1 MHTIGRRR
9 GAALAAAVVLL
20 VLATVL
26 ANRFLPGWA
35 YPLNGLVATAC
46 LLGVARWA
54 GLGLAEVGLDR
65 RFARRAALVGAVGV
79 VVVGAVFGAALLV
92 PAWREVFHDGRVVVD
107 GVGALLWVVLVR
119 IPLGTVLLEEVAFR
133 GVLPALL
140 GAGERWRWGPVLGA
154 SALFGLWHILP
165 SLALRENAAVDALL
179 GDAPVL
185 VTVASAVVASAV
197 AGVGLHWCRH
207 VGRGV
212 LAPVL
217 VHLATNCGGVL
228 AAWWVLHA

>member
-1 MHTIGRRR
+1 MHTTGHRR
-9 GAALAAAVVLL
+9 AVALVAAVVVL

-26 ANRFLPGWA
+26 ANRVLPGWA

-46 LLGVARWA
+46 LLALARWA

-65 RFARRAALVGAVGV
+65 RHVRRAALVGVGGV
-79 VVVGAVFGAALLV
+79 VVVGAVFGIALLV
-92 PAWREVFHDGRVVVD
+92 PAWREVFHDGRVD
-107 GVGALLWVVLVR
+107 ASGPGALLWVVLVR

-140 GAGERWRWGPVLGA
+140 GAGERWRWGPVALA

-165 SLALRENAAVDALL
+165 SLALRQNAAVDALF

-185 VTVASAVVASAV
+185 VTVVAAVVASAL

-228 AAWWVLHA
+228 VAWWVLHA